1 MTRTEYEHFTAQLY
15 TEIRDLIA
23 SKNADYADEADPF
36 INFKQASEFGVD
48 PLVGLFVRMGD
59 KFQRLKAFSKHG
71 QLQVKGEGVDDSLRD
86 LIGYCT
92 LALAMIED
100 RKNG

>member
-1 MTRTEYEHFTAQLY
+1 MQQLL
-15 TEIRDLIA
+15 DA
-23 SKNADYADEADPF
+23 KNADYADAEDPF
-36 INFKQASEFGVD
+36 INFKQSADFGVD
-48 PLVGLFVRMGD
+48 PLVGLFIRMGD

-92 LALAMIED
+92 LALGMIEE
-100 RKNG
+100 RKGG